1 MKTITAVVAAAAFST
16 VAHADFVDV
25 QYKGT
30 AKGISV
36 RVQDPVGAR
45 NLFAGQLKHQ
55 LSNGTGVAS
64 TLSGVHRTF
73 CSDLYQ
79 TVTSTT
85 KTYSLVT
92 IDQIPGAAPMGNVK
106 AAAIQAIYNAFGVA
120 ASDVNADSK
129 LAGAFQLAVWEI
141 VTDFNGTLGS
151 LSMTNGGFKATKTDG
166 SALDATVSS
175 HLNAMFSTAV
185 NLATTGVSLTGLASG
200 KAQDQILMGFAV
212 PAPGTAALAAL
223 GTLMIARRRRQA

>member
-1 MKTITAVVAAAAFST
+1 MKTFAAVVVAAACTAA
-16 VAHADFVDV
+16 AHADFVDV
-25 QYKGT
+25 RYTGT
-30 AKGISV
+30 AKGINV

-45 NLFAGQLKHQ
+45 NLFAGQLKHE
-55 LSNGTGVAS
+55 LSNGTGVAA
-64 TLSGVHRTF
+64 TLSGEHRTF

-85 KTYSLVT
+85 KTYELVT
-92 IDQIPGAAPMGNVK
+92 IDYMPGAAPMGNVK
-106 AAAIQAIYNAFGVA
+106 AGALQALYNSFGVA
-120 ASDVNADSK
+120 ATDVNADTK

-141 VTDFNGTLGS
+141 VTDFNGTLAS
-151 LSMTNGGFKATKTDG
+151 LGMSSGGFKATKTDG

-175 HLNAMFSTAV
+175 HLAAMFSAAANV
-185 NLATTGVSLTGLASG
+185 ATTGISLTGLSSG

-212 PAPGTAALAAL
+212 PAPGTAVLATL